1 MYLYLILN
9 LASISIPFAYSF
21 HRKMNF
27 IKYWKTIFSSILIV
41 GLAFI
46 LWDAIFTLDGV
57 WGFNTKYHLPYKL
70 LGLPIEEWLFF
81 ICIPYASVF
90 IHYALDYYYPKAEL
104 SKKLTYTITL
114 LIITILAITII
125 FHSDKAYTLVNFSLA
140 IIIFCIGL
148 IKIKYLQ
155 KFYLSFLII
164 LIPFFIVNGILT
176 GSFIDE
182 PIVWYNDNENLRI
195 RIVTIPVEDIVYAF
209 NLLFLNILFIE
220 KLKYKR
226 KKISFSSNKNIT
238 THFVWALALINFL
251 V

>member
-27 IKYWKTIFSSILIV
+27 IKYWKAIFSSIIIV

-70 LGLPIEEWLFF
+70 LGLPLEEWLFF

-90 IHYALDYYYPKAEL
+90 IHYAFAYYYPKIKL
-104 SKKLTYTITL
+104 SKKTTQIISILLIIILSITALNNIEKVYTSINFSIAVTL
-114 LIITILAITII
+114 LIIGFLR
-125 FHSDKAYTLVNFSLA
+125 
-140 IIIFCIGL
+140 
-148 IKIKYLQ
+148 IKQLQ
-155 KFYLSFLII
+155 KFYISFLII

-176 GSFIDE
+176 GSFIEE
-182 PIVWYNDNENLRI
+182 PIVWYNNNENLGI
-195 RIVTIPVEDIVYAF
+195 RLFTIPIEDTVYAF
-209 NLLFLNILFIE
+209 NLLFLNVVLIDEFKSLF
-220 KLKYKR
+220 
-226 KKISFSSNKNIT
+226 KKE
-238 THFVWALALINFL
+238 
-251 V
+251 